1 MIGAKKA
8 ARGRYRD
15 GRRRPTFDTPIVL
28 RRLGNSLK
36 YQRGTQD
43 LEADFIYAVKASY
56 DRPSLPATAP
66 PTGHGA
72 PPLDDSGWKG
82 FWPPPPS
89 PLPAGYLIPDPPDI
103 EPPAETTAEAPL
115 LWRIEA
121 TLGGAW
127 SAPEIFELRLFA
139 DVRPQSGSERDQGG
153 ELVSTTLSSF
163 RVQAANIG
171 RITEDPETLPSD
183 WQLRRDGRAWNIRSA
198 LETWNRAYIDLK
210 AERKR

>member
-1 MIGAKKA
+1 MIGASKA

-15 GRRRPTFDTPIVL
+15 GRRRPTFDTPISL

-43 LEADFIYAVKASY
+43 LNTAYVYAVKASY
-56 DRPSLPATAP
+56 DQPALPTTAP
-66 PTGHGA
+66 PDGHA
-72 PPLDDSGWKG
+72 AAPLDDNGWKG
-82 FWPPPPS
+82 FWPAPPS
-89 PLPAGYLIPDPPDI
+89 PLPAGYFIPDPPEI
-103 EPPAETTAEAPL
+103 EPPAEATSDAPL

-121 TLGGAW
+121 PLGGAW

-139 DVRPQSGSERDQGG
+139 DIRPQSGSERDQGG

-163 RVQAANIG
+163 RLQAANIR
-171 RITEDPETLPSD
+171 RITSDPETLPSD
-183 WQLRRDGRAWNIRSA
+183 WQLRRDGHAWNIRAAIES
-198 LETWNRAYIDLK
+198 WNRAYIDLK